1 MLIKM
6 KEKNLFNYLKIH
18 KVEVPEN
25 INISIVSLPS
35 LISKTTEIKK
45 SKNENKHANMKFTFS
60 DPEYSGLGDKFEWA
74 KSCIVISYN
83 YLPKSVNNH
92 SFAPGEG
99 AIALFAAEDHYK
111 PLKRF
116 MNNLIELFD
125 NKHIQTHEFIDSPQH
140 YDRIFFNTSG
150 LGWQGKST
158 MMLSPGIGPWQL
170 IGNLYVSES
179 FDSSDQKKFSCG
191 SCNLCQISCP
201 TGALDEEYTLDSNKC
216 ISYWLQS
223 PEIIPHDM
231 RSYIGNRF
239 YGCDE
244 CLTSCPPGQ
253 TKDFNIDLTSKVDLK
268 RIIKMSNDELINS
281 YSWFY
286 IPKRNGDYLKRNAL
300 IALANNPDRSAV
312 DFIFTLLKSE
322 SEIIRFYS
330 IWAIWKLQRLG
341 DLPQHYDVSFEKSEL
356 VKDEYLRLMK

>member
-83 YLPKSVNNH
+83 YIPKSVNNH

-244 CLTSCPPGQ
+244 CLTSCTPGQ

-300 IALANNPDRSAV
+300 IALANNQDRSAV

-330 IWAIWKLQRLG
+330 IWAIWKLQSLG